1 MSDLKLT
8 FYADDLIEGTEEHD
22 LFISVTEGNREFQ
35 VLGCSY
41 AVTDIVFE
49 RFSGDQI
56 LSASRNKITIKATK
70 LIPAHFPPEK
80 EPAPGEKDSESR
92 YGIYNALE
100 DRWEYDHQGNVFVF
114 KRSDLGIAGAQCQAL
129 WHDYNRFGSGYRDGQ
144 KIDTVMEIRKYCIP
158 PRQE

>member
-8 FYADDLIEGTEEHD
+8 FYVDDLIEGTEEHD

-56 LSASRNKITIKATK
+56 SSASRNKITIKAMK
-70 LIPAHFPPEK
+70 FIPAHFPPEK
-80 EPAPGEKDSESR
+80 EVDTEEDSEEEEKH
-92 YGIYNALE
+92 A
-100 DRWEYDHQGNVFVF
+100 
-114 KRSDLGIAGAQCQAL
+114 
-129 WHDYNRFGSGYRDGQ
+129 
-144 KIDTVMEIRKYCIP
+144 
-158 PRQE
+158 